1 MAELQRRLMTRAE
14 VAELLGLTERTLRR
28 WAASGVGPDCFHVG
42 REIRYRTEAV
52 TRWVDQQETT
62 ARRGAA

>member
-1 MAELQRRLMTRAE
+1 MAELQTRAE

-42 REIRYRTEAV
+42 REIRYRTEVV
-52 TRWVDQQETT
+52 TRWVNQQEAT
-62 ARRGAA
+62 AHQGAA